1 MPTPEADPSTKRRL
15 EWRGL
20 IDAGASARLDR
31 YIGYFEPYFNS
42 HEVLDRDLVVLDE
55 VRTVARSAVAA
66 VVELRAGRL
75 RQTDKNSMPA
85 LAEVSRGAE
94 LRSIEVWR
102 FVGPGW
108 VQPQQGQSGV
118 ARS

>member
-1 MPTPEADPSTKRRL
+1 MPTPEAGLGTKRPL

-42 HEVLDRDLVVLDE
+42 HEALDRYQAVHDE
-55 VRTVARSAVAA
+55 VRNVVRSPVAE

-75 RQTDKNSMPA
+75 SQPDKNSKPP
-85 LAEVSRGAE
+85 
-94 LRSIEVWR
+94 W
-102 FVGPGW
+102 PK
-108 VQPQQGQSGV
+108 
-118 ARS
+118 